1 MTVNNKLETTYKSKE
16 TEELI
21 DIIFYRRFGYVIA
34 KLAYQYRITPNQIT
48 ISSIFLGMIAGHL
61 FYYSSLLLN
70 IGGIILLIIA
80 NAMDSA
86 DGQLARM
93 TNSKSRYGRILD
105 GMGGNLWFLSIYLSL
120 YFRLMD
126 EGIQPLFFLLIL
138 LAGISHS
145 FQSAYA
151 DYYRNHFLYFNYG
164 RSKSEIDNTQTL
176 HKEYVNLTW
185 TNNFAKKFLMRVYI
199 NYTIQQQLLSNN
211 LINLYRTIENN
222 YQGNIPE
229 YVSQLYDLR
238 NKPLLKYFNILT
250 TNTRMIVLFASIL
263 IAEPIIYFFFE
274 LTILNLLFI
283 YMVIRHELNSEAIHL
298 FVKKNLSKGSQD
310 NKASVPYL

>member
-1 MTVNNKLETTYKSKE
+1 MTVASKLETTYKSKE

-21 DIIFYRRFGYVIA
+21 DIIFYRRFGFVIA
-34 KLAYQYRITPNQIT
+34 KLAYQFRITPNQIT

-93 TNSKSRYGRILD
+93 TNTKSRYGRILD
-105 GMGGNLWFLSIYLSL
+105 GMGGNLWFLSIYLSV
-120 YFRLMD
+120 YFRLIN

-138 LAGISHS
+138 VAGISHS

-151 DYYRNHFLYFNYG
+151 DYYRNHFLYFIYG
-164 RSKSEIDNTQTL
+164 RSKSEIDDLQTL
-176 HKEYVNLTW
+176 HEEYENFTW
-185 TNNFAKKFLMRVYI
+185 KSNIVKKFLMRVYI
-199 NYTIQQQLLSNN
+199 NYTLQQQLLSSN

-222 YQGNIPE
+222 YKGNIPE
-229 YVSQLYDLR
+229 YVSQLYYLR
-238 NKPLLKYFNILT
+238 NKPLVKYFNILT
-250 TNTRMIVLFASIL
+250 TNTRMIVLFASII

-274 LTILNLLFI
+274 LTLLNLLFI
-283 YMVIRHELNSEAIHL
+283 YMVVIHELNSQAIHL
-298 FVKKNLSKGSQD
+298 FVKKNLSKGSLD
-310 NKASVPYL
+310 KKERVLN